1 MEDLSKTIEKALNQM
16 VFNKNGLFCYVIPIK
31 YDYDEYTYIIV
42 VNFYLKDTLPSFN
55 PKIDPSVHDN
65 TDYYKECVD
74 VLKYFGL
81 SSFDLEDSI
90 IYNLLDPETIKV
102 VELKLKE
109 SLNKIKS
116 KGNNCYKEVFIEEI
130 SADKYRFNN
139 TINKYF
145 KDNDY
150 TENLSYDM
158 TLHYGVEVTCDNAGN
173 KETYYQLLDI
183 YPDIEYMVQHEYI
196 NDN

>member
-1 MEDLSKTIEKALNQM
+1 MDLSKTIEKALNQM
-16 VFNKNGLFCYVIPIK
+16 VFNKNGLFCYVIPMR
-31 YDYDEYTYIIV
+31 YDEGEYNYFIV
-42 VNFYLKDTLPSFN
+42 VNYYLKDMLPSFN

-65 TDYYKECVD
+65 TDYYKECVS

-90 IYNLLDPETIKV
+90 VYNLLDPETIKV

-116 KGNNCYKEVFIEEI
+116 KGNNCYKEVFLEEI
-130 SADKYRFNN
+130 SADKYRFND
-139 TINKYF
+139 TVKKYF
-145 KDNDY
+145 KDNGY
-150 TENLSYDM
+150 TENLRYDIA
-158 TLHYGVEVTCDNAGN
+158 LHFGVVVECDDKGN
-173 KETYYQLLDI
+173 KETYYELLNI
-183 YPDIEYMVQHEYI
+183 YPDIDYMVMHEYI